1 MGWTLFFMMVV
12 LKIPLAA
19 ACYLIWYAIHAEPET
34 EEEPG
39 TDKGPRR
46 KLPPFPRW
54 PRRGPAGGAGGACKA
69 APCETQAPTSLPAP
83 LVARSRDVERV

>member
-12 LKIPLAA
+12 LKIPMIAA
-19 ACYLIWYAIHAEPET
+19 GWLIWYAVKEQPEAEEQ
-34 EEEPG
+34 PG

-54 PRRGPAGGAGGACKA
+54 PRRGPVGGSGGACTE
-69 APCETQAPTSLPAP
+69 APCPTQAPTAIPAP
-83 LVARSRDVERV
+83 LVARSRDSA

>member
-12 LKIPLAA
+12 LKIPMIGAG
-19 ACYLIWYAIHAEPET
+19 YLIWYAIKEEPQG

-39 TDKGPRR
+39 TDKRPRR

-54 PRRGPAGGAGGACKA
+54 PRRGPVPGNGGACKP
-69 APCETQAPTSLPAP
+69 APCRTEAPNALPAP
-83 LVARSRDVERV
+83 LLARSRDSAS